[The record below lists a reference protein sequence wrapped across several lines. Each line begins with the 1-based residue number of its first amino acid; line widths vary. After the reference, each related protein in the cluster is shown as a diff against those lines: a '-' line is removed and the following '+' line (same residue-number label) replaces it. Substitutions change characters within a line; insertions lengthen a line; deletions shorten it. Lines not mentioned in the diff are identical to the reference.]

1 MLTTTSLWFIAAL
14 VVLGAELM
22 LGTVYLLAAA
32 LGLAAGGLASWAG
45 LDFTVQCLAVGLVTI
60 AGCLVARTM
69 RKKNAKGEAEALQSI
84 DEGREV
90 DVGEVA
96 ADGSAQVLYRGAR
109 WRARAKTG
117 ELTVGRWRIERVD
130 GTRTLPAIE
139 QLPDLV
145 QIVAY
150 LVKIHN
156 FAKTC
161 STFKVKYFL

>member
-45 LDFTVQCLAVGLVTI
+45 LDFNVQCLAVGLVTI

-69 RKKNAKGEAEALQSI
+69 RKKNGKGEAEALQSI

-90 DVGEVA
+90 DVSLVA

-117 ELTVGRWRIERVD
+117 ELSVGRWRIERVD
-130 GTRTLPAIE
+130 GTE
-139 QLPDLV
+139 LV
-145 QIVAY
+145 LEKKDTIQ
-150 LVKIHN
+150 
-156 FAKTC
+156 
-161 STFKVKYFL
+161 S

>member
-22 LGTVYLLAAA
+22 LGTVYLLAAV
-32 LGLAAGGLASWAG
+32 LGLAAGGVASWAG

-90 DVGEVA
+90 EVRSVA
-96 ADGSAQVLYRGAR
+96 ADGSAEVIYRGAR
-109 WRARAKTG
+109 WRARAAVG
-117 ELTVGRWRIERVD
+117 SLAAGRWTIGRVD
-130 GTRTLPAIE
+130 GTE
-139 QLPDLV
+139 LV
-145 QIVAY
+145 LEKKESIQ
-150 LVKIHN
+150 
-156 FAKTC
+156 
-161 STFKVKYFL
+161 S